1 MMMKSGVVAVL
12 LVALAGCATPTTGIV
27 PRGEGLATVTHQG
40 SGAWVSTDALK
51 AAAIQEADAHC
62 QRNGKHAKVV
72 HTKEIPAGMLGRWPE
87 SEVLFRCE

>member
-1 MMMKSGVVAVL
+1 MMKSGVVAVL
-12 LVALAGCATPTTGIV
+12 LVALAGCATPTTGV
-27 PRGEGLATVTHQG
+27 VQRGEGLATVTHQG

-51 AAAIQEADAHC
+51 TAAIQEADAHC
-62 QRNGKHAKVV
+62 QRSGKHAKVV

>member
-1 MMMKSGVVAVL
+1 MMKTGVVAVL
-12 LVALAGCATPTTGIV
+12 LVALAGCATPTTGVV

-62 QRNGKHAKVV
+62 QRSGKHSKVV